1 MAEVIHMFPW
11 AWVRRCELGEKPMC
25 PEEILACLLADIT
38 EAHRLMLQ
46 SIPSCVK
53 TYGDEHE
60 WQEKARN
67 VMSEAR
73 KHAEDLM
80 LVLVES
86 GLVDLEAVLK
96 AWQKFG
102 PTSGP

>member
-1 MAEVIHMFPW
+1 
-11 AWVRRCELGEKPMC
+11 MC

-38 EAHRLMLQ
+38 EAHRLMLHR
-46 SIPSCVK
+46 IPPCAK
-53 TYGDEHE
+53 TYGEEHE

-73 KHAEDLM
+73 KHAEHLM

-86 GLVDLEAVLK
+86 GSVDLETVLK

-102 PTSGP
+102 PTSSP